1 MSPWRDKQTN
11 KERQSYLANGP
22 WKAEMS
28 NFTPTPPFPGFHTL
42 NKKMHGE
49 MYLWK
54 QDHMEFFN
62 EALQE
67 IFQFSTF
74 ESEDRVK
81 SLTEV
86 YHKYKSKYVKHL
98 FFNPNNENLCEQS
111 FFFLPSQTFLMPAME
126 MNHAPLEAVH
136 IYFNTATYDEIE
148 KDEKVTC

>member
-1 MSPWRDKQTN
+1 
-11 KERQSYLANGP
+11 
-22 WKAEMS
+22 
-28 NFTPTPPFPGFHTL
+28 
-42 NKKMHGE
+42 

-98 FFNPNNENLCEQS
+98 FFNPDNENLCKLS
-111 FFFLPSQTFLMPAME
+111 FKFY
-126 MNHAPLEAVH
+126 PLS
-136 IYFNTATYDEIE
+136 F
-148 KDEKVTC
+148 